1 MIFRLGFALL
11 ALTLTMQAQDGMPAF
26 TLADLPGWKL
36 AGTESYKGKELY
48 GYINGGAELYNEYG
62 FERVTVQR
70 FTRDADEIQA
80 AVYRMVTPDA
90 AFGIWSL
97 SHAPI
102 DITDTSTGWTHFAN
116 GQLLMARGRYYI
128 SITGRMKNK
137 DDLRWLAAAGTALGR
152 SVRERDARLPA
163 VFSTSPLLRPVQRS
177 VRLIRGP
184 LGLQSGAP
192 EWAELFEGLAFTSVY
207 LAPIELGPETHTF
220 LHIAFAKPEAR
231 AEFLKRCN
239 CPAGLKP
246 STTWTRIPGQS
257 RAVRLN
263 KDGTLELFKGAESSF
278 DILLK
283 LMDLE

>member
-1 MIFRLGFALL
+1 MILRLGFALL

-48 GYINGGAELYNEYG
+48 GYIDGGAELYNEYG

-70 FTRDADEIQA
+70 FTRDSDEIQA
-80 AVYRMVTPDA
+80 AVYRMATPDA

-97 SHAPI
+97 SHASI

-128 SITGRMKNK
+128 SITGRMKDK
-137 DDLRWLAAAGTALGR
+137 EDLRWLAAAGTALGR

-163 VFSTSPLLRPVQRS
+163 IFSNALLRPVQRS

-184 LGLQSGAP
+184 LGLQNGAS
-192 EWAELFEGLAFTSVY
+192 EWSELFEGLAITSVY
-207 LAPIELGPETHTF
+207 LAPIELGPETSTF
-220 LHIAFAKPEAR
+220 LQIVFAKPEAR
-231 AEFLKRCN
+231 TEFLKRIN
-239 CPAGLKP
+239 CPKALKP
-246 STTWTRIPGQS
+246 SSEWTRMAGQS
-257 RAVRLN
+257 RAIRLA
-263 KDGTLELFKGAESSF
+263 KDGTLQIFKSGETSL

-283 LMDLE
+283 LLDLE

>member
-1 MIFRLGFALL
+1 MILRLGCALIAL
-11 ALTLTMQAQDGMPAF
+11 ALTMRAQDAMPA
-26 TLADLPGWKL
+26 LAARDLPGWQL
-36 AGTESYKGKELY
+36 AGSETYKGKELY
-48 GYINGGAELYNEYG
+48 GYINGGAELYQEYG

-70 FTRDADEIQA
+70 FTRGADEVQA
-80 AVYRMVTPDA
+80 AVYRMASPDA

-102 DITDTSTGWTHFAN
+102 DVTDMDSGWTHSAN
-116 GQLLMARGRYYI
+116 GQLLMARGRYYL
-128 SITGRMKNK
+128 SITARMDKK
-137 DDLRWLAAAGTALGR
+137 EQQRWLNTTGAALSKA
-152 SVRERDARLPA
+152 VRERDARLPA

-184 LGLQSGAP
+184 LGLQNGAP

-220 LHIAFAKPEAR
+220 LHVAFTKPEAR